1 MTSQSELI
9 PTMPGDI
16 LRYERERQGLSI
28 ERAAELS
35 KIKPSVLLA
44 IESGDTHSIPSV
56 YLRGYIRNY
65 AHYLGLDPGRLEQ
78 HMAHVKSSDP
88 EVRSV
93 FELRPKP
100 AGTERWLKATSYLA
114 ASALIATLAW
124 QFTHE
129 AVRFS
134 QGDAGMSR
142 GTAPGPDT
150 VPDSE
155 SGEESSPPS
164 AKRHL
169 NASIASIEMLKQ
181 GSPSP
186 VVEDTRTPWNTLDD
200 VSGPTS
206 SSLLPDPQ
214 HGLRVTTSADTW
226 VEILDADGAQLE
238 MDLIRADE
246 SRLYDGK
253 QPFRVLIGRASAV
266 NLQLDG
272 EAVDLAPYT
281 RGNVARMTLGSEQ
294 VAAAEPQTEEI
305 NR

>member
-16 LRYERERQGLSI
+16 LRYEREKQGLSI
-28 ERAAELS
+28 DRAAELS
-35 KIKPSVLLA
+35 KIKPSVLVA
-44 IESGDTHSIPSV
+44 IENGDTDSIPSV

-65 AHYLGLDPGRLEQ
+65 ARYLRLDSGRLDQ
-78 HMAHVKSSDP
+78 HMANVKSSDP

-134 QGDAGMSR
+134 QGDATLTR
-142 GTAPGPDT
+142 GAVVPPASD
-150 VPDSE
+150 PDSAT
-155 SGEESSPPS
+155 GEETPVQP

-181 GSPSP
+181 GTATQTI
-186 VVEDTRTPWNTLDD
+186 EDAGTPWTAIESIAKSEAD
-200 VSGPTS
+200 
-206 SSLLPDPQ
+206 LPDSQ
-214 HGLRVTTSADTW
+214 QGLRVSTSADTW
-226 VEILDADGAQLE
+226 VEILDADGTQLE

-246 SRLYDGK
+246 SRRYDGN
-253 QPFRVLIGRASAV
+253 PPYRVLIGRASAV
-266 NLQLDG
+266 RMQLDG
-272 EAVDLAPYT
+272 EQVDLAPHT
-281 RGNVARMTLGSEQ
+281 RGNVARMTLGGEQ
-294 VAAAEPQTEEI
+294 LSAAEPQGDEV

>member
-16 LRYERERQGLSI
+16 LRYEREKQGLSI

-35 KIKPSVLLA
+35 KIKPAVLTA
-44 IESGDTHSIPSV
+44 IENGDTDPIPSV

-65 AHYLGLDPGRLEQ
+65 ARFLNVDPDRLDQ
-78 HMAHVKSSDP
+78 HMVNVRSSDP
-88 EVRSV
+88 EVRSI
-93 FELRPKP
+93 FELQPKP

-134 QGDAGMSR
+134 QGDAKLSR
-142 GTAPGPDT
+142 GTLSGPVSDQGPTAAEDT
-150 VPDSE
+150 PLQ
-155 SGEESSPPS
+155 P

-169 NASIASIEMLKQ
+169 NASIASIEMLKPGTAAPETEAAETAWTAIESMTQ
-181 GSPSP
+181 PA
-186 VVEDTRTPWNTLDD
+186 VD
-200 VSGPTS
+200 
-206 SSLLPDPQ
+206 LPDGQ
-214 HGLRVTTSADTW
+214 QGLRVSTSADTW
-226 VEILDADGAQLE
+226 VEIQDADGSQLE

-246 SRLYDGK
+246 SRQYEGK
-253 QPFRVLIGRASAV
+253 PPFRVLIGRASAV
-266 NLQLDG
+266 RMQLNG
-272 EAVDLAPYT
+272 EEVDLASHT
-281 RGNVARMTLGSEQ
+281 RGNVARLTLGGEHLTEAETQAEQ
-294 VAAAEPQTEEI
+294 I